1 MFNKIVLSLKYKIT
15 LNQTMF
21 DKILFSVFH
30 AKALYYQETLCR
42 KEDIQ
47 KFLSSLVSKKPEVGH
62 LVKCFHVSKSADAKT
77 NSGKTSK
84 YFNSIF
90 ELCSLVFIIWI
101 LCNLKVILQTLSTIR
116 TIQFIPIRKLT
127 FWRYTGVFLTSCNL

>member
-1 MFNKIVLSLKYKIT
+1 MIICINNSDF
-15 LNQTMF
+15 
-21 DKILFSVFH
+21 FSVLQ

-77 NSGKTSK
+77 NSGNSQRLVQSRDPNRFLGYGKDDKKSILEKRENLHNAADHSK
-84 YFNSIF
+84 D
-90 ELCSLVFIIWI
+90 LR
-101 LCNLKVILQTLSTIR
+101 NL
-116 TIQFIPIRKLT
+116 
-127 FWRYTGVFLTSCNL
+127 